1 MADEASFDMNGSGLD
16 DTRDSF
22 IGVLNDAA
30 SSGTSFV
37 PEETAGGKKKKKKT
51 SKKKTTSTSIV
62 PVEVPRTQYQTSA
75 DYKSTY
81 QTTDDSVDS
90 PEQNDSQNS
99 GASQATSSTKKRRS
113 KKRAD
118 FTGTTSTSRDP
129 IGASLLASTLA
140 SSSNGKNQS
149 STTNASPGANTT
161 QGGRTTGGNRS
172 TDLLQR
178 MGEIVVHLKNI
189 DENVE
194 SMKEMMEN
202 AQGGKGKGITA
213 DSFASKGT
221 NGGDSKNGLESFLE
235 GLAGLGS
242 ALALAGV
249 AGGLLAARLG
259 GVAATGLKS
268 LEILFKAVEET
279 GKGMLGLPQ
288 KIVST
293 VGQSKQLLNKAIKFV
308 GDSEVGQSFQKLVS
322 PLQNRFTQ
330 TMAGPRRALQS
341 ARNFAEDAGTATKN
355 IYGKLPQF
363 VQNASK
369 KVAGVGALVTG
380 AVGKRMLGSAIRV
393 ANVVG
398 VAKIAGYGM
407 GAFND
412 FHAGRNFSA
421 LANVSRAGGTAIE
434 YGGIKN
440 VLRQGV
446 VGVAEFAHI
455 PGAKSLGKW
464 MDTKVGKKSLNV
476 ISSITGGAIKGSK
489 GGVFGAIAGVAA
501 QVVGAHVMNVGA
513 QYLDGL
519 DKYKPLHKF
528 GILDKKGGFH
538 IDKAFANAGRMKSL
552 MDHNYRQNEKDN
564 PVNDSFTAIGEG
576 LNFVG
581 SKIKG
586 VLGLNHKPSDGMPE
600 YMRRQAS
607 QTHLQASAVPTMS
620 AQKTASAAGSAA
632 RNTSSSGGAVHMG
645 NASFSFN
652 HPVIKSKD
660 DAKQLIAQAFAAWQR
675 MQASSNRASERFSN
689 LGQANPQPIG
699 FGFGVG
705 VG

>member
-113 KKRAD
+113 KRRAD

-221 NGGDSKNGLESFLE
+221 NGGDNKNGLESFLE

-242 ALALAGV
+242 ALALATV
-249 AGGLLAARLG
+249 AGGLLATRLG

-268 LEILFKAVEET
+268 LQVLFKAVEET

-288 KIVST
+288 KIAGT
-293 VGQSKQLLNKAIKFV
+293 IGQSKQFLNKAIKFV
-308 GDSEVGQSFQKLVS
+308 GDSEVGQSFQKLVA
-322 PLQNRFTQ
+322 PLQNRFTK
-330 TMAGPRRALQS
+330 MMVSPRRALQS
-341 ARNFAEDAGTATKN
+341 AQSFAENAETTAKT
-355 IYGKLPQF
+355 IFGKLPQF
-363 VQNASK
+363 AQNASK
-369 KVAGVGALVTG
+369 KFAGFGALATG
-380 AVGKRMLGSAIRV
+380 VVGKRILGAAVRG
-393 ANVVG
+393 ANVIG
-398 VAKIAGYGM
+398 VAKMAGYGM

-412 FHAGRNFSA
+412 FRAGRNFSA
-421 LANVSRAGGTAIE
+421 LANVARVGGEAIE
-434 YGGIKN
+434 YGGIKSM
-440 VLRQGV
+440 LRQGV
-446 VGVAEFAHI
+446 VGMAEFAHI
-455 PGAKSLGKW
+455 PGAKNLGKW
-464 MDTKVGKKSLNV
+464 MDTKVGKKSLNA
-476 ISSITGGAIKGSK
+476 INSIAGGAIKGSP
-489 GGVFGAIAGVAA
+489 GGIFGAIAGVAT

-519 DKYKPLHKF
+519 DKYKPLQKL
-528 GILDKKGGFH
+528 GIVDKKGFH

-552 MDHNYRQNEKDN
+552 LEHNYRQNEKDH
-564 PVNDSFTAIGEG
+564 PVDDSFTAIGEG

-581 SKIKG
+581 GKIKG

-620 AQKTASAAGSAA
+620 AQKTASATGSAA